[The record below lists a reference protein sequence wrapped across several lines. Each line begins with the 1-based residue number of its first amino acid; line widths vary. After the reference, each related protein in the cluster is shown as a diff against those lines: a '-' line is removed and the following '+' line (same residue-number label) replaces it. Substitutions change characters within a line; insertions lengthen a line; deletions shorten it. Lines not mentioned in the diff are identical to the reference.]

1 MKPIIDRKYLTEV
14 EEQTLIRLA
23 RRVLTEF
30 VKNGTDE
37 FPETVLGDFDLT
49 PALRQELGVF
59 VTLSEGGALR
69 GCIGYIVGLMP
80 LYQGV
85 ISNTQNASAH
95 DPRFMPVRPDELAAI
110 QIEISVMTPL
120 QKVKGPEEIQVGRD
134 GVVLKN
140 RFNQGVFLPQVPL
153 EQGWDKTTYLEQLG
167 FKAGLDRDAYQD
179 PETELFRFE
188 AQVFGEE

>member
-1 MKPIIDRKYLTEV
+1 MKPTIDRKYLNEG
-14 EEQTLIRLA
+14 EEQTLLRLA
-23 RRVLTEF
+23 RLGLTEF

-37 FPETVLGDFDLT
+37 FPDTVLGEFELT

-59 VTLSEGGALR
+59 VTLTEGEALR

-85 ISNTQNASAH
+85 ISNTQNAAAH
-95 DPRFMPVRPDELAAI
+95 DPRFMPVRPEELAAI
-110 QIEISVMTPL
+110 QMEISVMPPL

-167 FKAGLDRDAYQD
+167 FKAGLDQDAYQD

>member
-1 MKPIIDRKYLTEV
+1 MKPTIDRKYLNES
-14 EEQTLIRLA
+14 EEQTLLRLA
-23 RRVLTEF
+23 RLVLTEF

-37 FPETVLGDFDLT
+37 FPDSVLSEFDLT
-49 PALRQELGVF
+49 AALRQELGVF
-59 VTLSEGGALR
+59 VTLTERGSLR

-85 ISNTQNASAH
+85 IANTQNAAAH
-95 DPRFMPVRPDELAAI
+95 DPRFMPVRPEELDAI
-110 QIEISVMTPL
+110 KIEISVMTPL
-120 QKVKGPEEIQVGRD
+120 EKVKGPEEIQVGRD

-167 FKAGLDRDAYQD
+167 FKAGLDRDAYLD
-179 PETELFRFE
+179 PDTELFRFE
-188 AQVFGEE
+188 AQVFSEV